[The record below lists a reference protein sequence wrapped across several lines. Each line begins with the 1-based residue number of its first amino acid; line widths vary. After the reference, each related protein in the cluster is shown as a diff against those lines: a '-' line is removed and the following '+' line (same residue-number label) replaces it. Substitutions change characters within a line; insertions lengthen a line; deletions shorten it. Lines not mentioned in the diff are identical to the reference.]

1 MTIKVTLSPDN
12 TDEMPDELYDYL
24 VEQFVAKAQEMGHDI
39 VNTSKTLDNWRIE
52 CEIVDNTL
60 ALN

>member
-12 TDEMPDELYDYL
+12 TDELYDYL

>member
-1 MTIKVTLSPDN
+1 MTVKVVLSPDN
-12 TDEMPDELYDYL
+12 TDELPDELYDYL

-52 CEIVDNTL
+52 CEIVD
-60 ALN
+60 

>member
-1 MTIKVTLSPDN
+1 MTVKVVLSPDN

-39 VNTSKTLDNWRIE
+39 VNSRKTLGNWRIE
-52 CEIVDNTL
+52 CEIEE
-60 ALN
+60 

>member
-12 TDEMPDELYDYL
+12 TDELPDELYDYL

-39 VNTSKTLDNWRIE
+39 VNTTKVLDNWRIE
-52 CEIVDNTL
+52 CEIVD
-60 ALN
+60 A